1 MNSMISIRHVT
12 KSFRKNAAI
21 DDFSLE
27 IAAGEHVVLLGPSG
41 SGKTTLLRMINGL
54 VTPSSGTVLINGRN
68 IAEQP
73 GNELRRQIGYV
84 LQRNSLFPH
93 YTVEENI
100 GVVPELLGWNNQA
113 IRKRTIEL
121 MNKLGLPQ
129 EYLSKSPIELSGGE
143 AQRVNL
149 ARALAADAP
158 ILLMDEPFSSL
169 DIITKRAIREEF
181 IQLDEFQKK
190 TMVMVSHDIRE
201 AFELG
206 TTICLLNEGKLIQKG
221 TPAELLYNPVNNF
234 VKDFLSSDYLQL
246 SFGTTSIIDLWDF
259 LSGDDNS
266 EEDSAVGLACD
277 TTLWKAMELIQNKT
291 NDHEIITVRHARTG
305 EWKRTSWGNLL
316 EAYSLFQRHTKR

>member
-1 MNSMISIRHVT
+1 MISIRHISKT
-12 KSFRKNAAI
+12 FGKNAAI

-54 VTPSSGTVLINGRN
+54 VTPSSGAVLINDRD
-68 IAEQP
+68 IAKQP

-100 GVVPELLGWNNQA
+100 GLVPELLKWNKQA
-113 IRKRTIEL
+113 IRERTIQL
-121 MNKLGLPQ
+121 MTKLGLPQ
-129 EYLSKSPIELSGGE
+129 EFLSKSPTELSGGE

-169 DIITKRAIREEF
+169 DTITKRAIREQF
-181 IQLDEFQKK
+181 TQLDEFQKK
-190 TMVMVSHDIRE
+190 TVVMVSHDIRE

-206 TTICLLNEGKLIQKG
+206 TTICMLRDGKLVQKG
-221 TPAELLYNPVNNF
+221 TPADLLYNPVNDF
-234 VKDFLSSDYLQL
+234 VKNFLSRDYLQL
-246 SFGTTSIIDLWDF
+246 SFGITSIIDLWDF
-259 LSGDDNS
+259 LSGNDNS
-266 EEDSAVGLACD
+266 EEDSVVGLACD
-277 TTLWKAMELIQNKT
+277 TTLWKAMELIQDKT
-291 NDHEIITVRHARTG
+291 NDQEIITVMHARTG

-316 EAYSLFQRHTKR
+316 EAYSSFQRHRRR

>member
-1 MNSMISIRHVT
+1 MISIRHVS
-12 KSFRKNAAI
+12 KSFGKNAAI

-54 VTPSSGTVLINGRN
+54 VAPTSGAILINGRD

-73 GNELRRQIGYV
+73 GHELRRQIGYV

-100 GVVPELLGWNNQA
+100 GVVPELLKWNNQA
-113 IRKRTIEL
+113 IRERTIEL
-121 MNKLGLPQ
+121 MNKLGLPE
-129 EYLSKSPIELSGGE
+129 EYLSRSPIELSGGE

-149 ARALAADAP
+149 ARALAANAP

-169 DIITKRAIREEF
+169 DTITKRAIREQF
-181 IQLDEFQKK
+181 TQLDEFQKK
-190 TMVMVSHDIRE
+190 TVVMISHDIRE

-206 TTICLLNEGKLIQKG
+206 TAICMMNEGKLVQKG
-221 TPAELLYNPVNNF
+221 APAELLYNPANDF
-234 VKDFLSSDYLQL
+234 VKNFLTSDYLQL
-246 SFGTTSIIDLWDF
+246 SFGITSIIDLWDF

-266 EEDSAVGLACD
+266 EEDSVVGLACD
-277 TTLWKAMELIQNKT
+277 TTLWKAMELIQDKT
-291 NDHEIITVRHARTG
+291 NDQEIITIRHARTG
-305 EWKRTSWGNLL
+305 EWKRTNWGNLL
-316 EAYSLFQRHTKR
+316 DAYTMFQLHRKT

>member
-1 MNSMISIRHVT
+1 MISIRHVS
-12 KSFRKNAAI
+12 KSFGKNAAI

-54 VTPSSGTVLINGRN
+54 VTPTSGAILVNGRD

-100 GVVPELLGWNNQA
+100 GVVPELLKWNSQA
-113 IRKRTIEL
+113 IRERVVEL
-121 MNKLGLPQ
+121 MNKLGLSE
-129 EYLSKSPIELSGGE
+129 EYLSRSPIELSGGE

-149 ARALAADAP
+149 ARALAANAP

-169 DIITKRAIREEF
+169 DTITKRVIREQF
-181 IQLDEFQKK
+181 TQLDEFQKK
-190 TMVMVSHDIRE
+190 TVVMVSHDIRE

-206 TTICLLNEGKLIQKG
+206 TTICMLREGKLVQKG
-221 TPAELLYNPVNNF
+221 TPAELLYNPVNDF
-234 VKDFLSSDYLQL
+234 VKNFLSSDYLQL
-246 SFGTTSIIDLWDF
+246 SFGITSIIDLWDF

-266 EEDSAVGLACD
+266 EEDSVVGLACD

-291 NDHEIITVRHARTG
+291 NDQEIITVRHARTG
-305 EWKRTSWGNLL
+305 EWKRTNWGNLL
-316 EAYSLFQRHTKR
+316 DAYSLFQRHRKT

>member
-1 MNSMISIRHVT
+1 MISIRHVT
-12 KSFRKNAAI
+12 KSFGNKAAI
-21 DDFSLE
+21 DDFSLD

-54 VTPSSGTVLINGRN
+54 VKPSSGAVLINGRD

-84 LQRNSLFPH
+84 LQHNSLFPH

-100 GVVPELLGWNNQA
+100 GLVPALLQWSDQA
-113 IRKRTIEL
+113 IRQRTKEL
-121 MNKLGLPQ
+121 MNKLGLPLK
-129 EYLSKSPIELSGGE
+129 YLSKSPVELSGGE

-169 DIITKRAIREEF
+169 DTITKRAIREEF
-181 IQLDEFQKK
+181 TQLDEFQKK
-190 TMVMVSHDIRE
+190 TVVMISHDIRE

-206 TTICLLNEGKLIQKG
+206 TTICMVNEGRLVQKG
-221 TPAELLYNPVNNF
+221 TPAELLYDPVNDF
-234 VKDFLSSDYLQL
+234 VKNFLSNDYLQL
-246 SFGTTSIIDLWDF
+246 SFGITSIIDLWDF

-266 EEDSAVGLACD
+266 EEDAVVGLACD
-277 TTLWKAMELIQNKT
+277 TTLWRAMELIQDKT
-291 NDHEIITVRHARTG
+291 NNQEIITVRHAGTG

-316 EAYSLFQRHTKR
+316 DAYSLFQRHRKR